1 MSDLVGN
8 PEDRFSH
15 KEAPIS
21 VAFEQDITEIKDLA
35 TAEHF
40 THPWTYMLWV
50 VMDTFLLCVTVERKQ
65 VTMETVQEES
75 RMMGTAPDYS
85 FMKER
90 SLKTLRWRLLADCS
104 IQEPSLKKRNPSR
117 FLGPIPVCRNP
128 SRLLGPIPVCRNP
141 SRLLGP
147 IPVCRIRKKRSSK
160 VLEYLERSDRGH
172 ERSRSK
178 FYRQKRNKNA
188 HVKWSKKDKMI
199 GNAVTTGG
207 FINRLA

>member
-21 VAFEQDITEIKDLA
+21 VASEQDITEIKDLA

-50 VMDTFLLCVTVERKQ
+50 VMDTFLLCVTVESKQ
-65 VTMETVQEES
+65 LVTMETVQE
-75 RMMGTAPDYS
+75 RTGTMGIDHDYS
-85 FMKER
+85 CIKDR
-90 SLKTLRWRLLADCS
+90 SLKTLRQRLLADCS
-104 IQEPSLKKRNPSR
+104 IQGPSLQKRH
-117 FLGPIPVCRNP
+117 
-128 SRLLGPIPVCRNP
+128 P

-188 HVKWSKKDKMI
+188 YVKWSKKDKMI
-199 GNAVTTGG
+199 GNAVTTGC